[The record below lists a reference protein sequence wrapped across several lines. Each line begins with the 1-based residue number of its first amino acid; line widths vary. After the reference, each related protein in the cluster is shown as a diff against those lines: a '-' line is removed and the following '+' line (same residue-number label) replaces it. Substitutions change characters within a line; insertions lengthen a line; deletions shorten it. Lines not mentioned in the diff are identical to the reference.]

1 MRVPC
6 GQPSGAAAAGGQVQ
20 LFSSAAMP
28 VEDLRHGVMSSAFSS
43 AFDYDTHR
51 RLQRV
56 SDSGLLSLLQE
67 GYEAWYKRHGGR
79 QLEKD
84 LLHAFNNKTLNTHLH
99 QYCADRFSNT
109 LRKAIELDEEEEE
122 PELLKIC
129 KQVISDDKR
138 LDVDSF
144 VELHRLICEVNGIS
158 HETPTSSALKA
169 AAARQL
175 THRKFTDALA
185 QQLPA

>member
-1 MRVPC
+1 
-6 GQPSGAAAAGGQVQ
+6 VQ
-20 LFSSAAMP
+20 LFSSAAKP
-28 VEDLRHGVMSSAFSS
+28 VEDLQHGAMNSAFSS
-43 AFDYDTHR
+43 AFDYDTHP

-56 SDSGLLSLLQE
+56 SDSGLLRE

-84 LLHAFNNKTLNTHLH
+84 LLLAFNNKTLNTHLH

-122 PELLKIC
+122 PELLKVC

-138 LDVDSF
+138 LDADSF

-185 QQLPA
+185 QQLPASG